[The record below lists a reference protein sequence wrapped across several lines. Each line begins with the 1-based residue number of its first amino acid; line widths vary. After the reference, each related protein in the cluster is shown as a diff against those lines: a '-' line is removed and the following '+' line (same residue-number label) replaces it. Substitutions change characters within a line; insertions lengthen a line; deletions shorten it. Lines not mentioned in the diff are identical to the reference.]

1 MGYNMIVMKTVLIC
15 PKNDEESLMI
25 HKLAV
30 ALQVPVLTSRQPH
43 GARLEKEKNLV
54 ERIRKVNPEA
64 KRLVIVELPG
74 PAVEAQLRQAGYS
87 VKIIDHHR
95 YDDVSRMKKKSSL
108 EQILDEFKLDNRRLK
123 QLGFDPKMVRAVG
136 AIDRGFVWELKK
148 EPLSKAE
155 RQQALKF
162 YRALTH
168 ELGSER
174 RAKEERAALL
184 AWKKRQTVQGIVVV
198 KSPDD
203 RVSVRDAL
211 SFLVAEEIGQ
221 PTTLVI
227 FQGTRRVY
235 VQETSRAKKLHE
247 HFGGFTF
254 GQDRCWGLLATP
266 LRALPKLDEVLRI
279 VVK

>member
-1 MGYNMIVMKTVLIC
+1 MKTLLIC

-25 HKLAV
+25 HQLAT
-30 ALQVPVLTSRQPH
+30 ALKVPALVSKQPH
-43 GARLEKEKNLV
+43 GARLEREKKLI
-54 ERIRKVNPEA
+54 ERIRKINPEA

-74 PAVEAQLRQAGYS
+74 PAVEAELREAGYT

-108 EQILDEFKLDNRRLK
+108 EQFLDEFKLDNRRIK
-123 QLGFDPKMVRAVG
+123 QLGFDPKMVRSVG
-136 AIDRGFVWELKK
+136 AIDRGFIWELAR
-148 EPLSKAE
+148 EPLTKAE
-155 RQQALKF
+155 RQQALRF

-168 ELGSER
+168 ELGGAR
-174 RAKEERAALL
+174 RAREEKAALA
-184 AWKKRQTVQGIVVV
+184 AWKKRQTVQGILVV
-198 KSPDD
+198 KSADD

-211 SFLVAEEIGQ
+211 SFLIAEEFGE
-221 PTTLVI
+221 PTTLII
-227 FQGTRRVY
+227 FQGNRRVY

-266 LRALPKLDEVLRI
+266 ARALPKLDEVLKI